1 MKGHLYRSLAVF
13 CCALALTT
21 SVPAYGADNV
31 WSSSNLDS
39 LIIYALVIDP
49 GTTSTLYAATSGGV
63 YKSTNA
69 GVDWDD
75 VNTGLTNSNVR
86 CLIIDPLD
94 PDILYAGT
102 FGGGVFKT
110 IDGGANWDAFNGDFL
125 LGELLNLTILSL
137 AMDPD
142 DPDILYA
149 GTAGNGVFRSING
162 ASNWQ
167 NTLLSGTVNTLAVD
181 PLNPNIVYAG
191 TLGDGVFKST
201 NYGASFLP
209 SNSGL
214 TTPTVVM
221 IAINPLTTT
230 TLYAGTT
237 GGLFKSTTTDPN
249 WFNAGLGTLT
259 VNAMAINPDRTTII
273 YAGTA
278 ANGVYRSTTGGTSWG
293 TFNEGLTAPSVFAL
307 AIDPSDP
314 DTVYAGTNDGVFKI
328 TVTGTDTESDDSS
341 DCFIATAAYG
351 SPMEPQVRFLREF
364 RDRFLMSNRVGRA
377 FVDLYYQFSPP
388 LARFIAGHEGLR
400 ALVRWAL
407 LPVVGLSCLALHLG
421 LTVTLVLSALFLTV
435 MFTLVRSGRR
445 MVLRSSVP

>member
-1 MKGHLYRSLAVF
+1 MKGNLCRSLAVF
-13 CCALALTT
+13 CSALAVMI
-21 SVPAYGADNV
+21 SAPAHGAENV
-31 WSSSNLDS
+31 WSSSGLDS
-39 LIIYALVIDP
+39 LIVHALVIDP
-49 GTTSTLYAATSGGV
+49 VTTSTLYAATSGGV

-75 VNTGLTNSNVR
+75 VNTGLTNTNVR
-86 CLIIDPLD
+86 CLVIDPLD

-149 GTAGNGVFRSING
+149 GTAGDGVFRSING

-181 PLNPNIVYAG
+181 PLSPNIVYAG

-201 NYGASFLP
+201 NYGASFLT

-249 WFNAGLGTLT
+249 WFSAGPGTLT

-278 ANGVYRSTTGGTSWG
+278 VNGVYRSTSAGAGWG
-293 TFNEGLTAPSVFAL
+293 TFNIGLTALSIFAL

-314 DTVYAGTNDGVFKI
+314 DTIYAGTNDGVFKI
-328 TVTGTDTESDDSS
+328 TITSIAATDENG

-364 RDRFLMSNRVGRA
+364 RDRFLLSNRAGRA
-377 FVDLYYQFSPP
+377 FVNLYYQLSPP
-388 LARFIAGHEGLR
+388 LAKFIAGHGGMKVLAR
-400 ALVRWAL
+400 LGL
-407 LPVVGLSCLALHLG
+407 LPLVGLSCLALHLG
-421 LTVTLVLSALFLTV
+421 LTATLILSALFLAG
-435 MFTLVRSGRR
+435 MFALVRSGRR
-445 MVLRSSVP
+445 MVFRNKVP